1 MNKIEGRRA
10 QIRRIATNNPVAG
23 GDSMYVVHLYE
34 GNKLVQTR
42 ELPGKSLHY
51 AEDVAENWETGIIQ
65 LLTE

>member
-1 MNKIEGRRA
+1 MSNRKA
-10 QIRRIATNNPVAG
+10 NIRKVLMDRVDVP

-34 GNKLVQTR
+34 DSKLVQTR

-51 AEDVAENWETGIIQ
+51 AEDLAENWETGVIQ